1 MSLKRL
7 ISVIKE
13 DLQPKASFIT
23 SYFFSPSFNLL
34 FKFRI
39 GQYFYSRSD
48 ILSSI
53 IAKYYKNKI
62 IRRGCDISYG
72 ASIGKRLKFPHPLG
86 IVIGDGAVIG
96 DDVTIYQN
104 VTLGSHGKNNE
115 GKKEYPEIKNFVKV
129 YAGSTVI
136 GSVVVGESSIV
147 GAMSLVNVN
156 IPADSIAYGI
166 PVKVKNI
173 I

>member
-1 MSLKRL
+1 MSLKKL

-34 FKFRI
+34 VKFRI
-39 GQYFYSRSD
+39 GQYFYFKKGVF
-48 ILSSI
+48 SSI

-86 IVIGDGAVIG
+86 IVIGDGVIIG

-104 VTLGSHGKNNE
+104 VTLGSHGKNKE
-115 GKKEYPEIKNFVKV
+115 LQKEYPELMKFVKV
-129 YAGSTVI
+129 YAGSMII
-136 GSVVVGESSIV
+136 GSVVIGENSVI
-147 GAMSLVNVN
+147 GAMSLVNVS
-156 IPADSIAYGI
+156 IPENSVAYGI
-166 PVKVKNI
+166 PVKFKNKF
-173 I
+173 